1 MLTPKHRALF
11 AAAYATQLLK
21 SASDDNELAPAA
33 APSGEPSGTKP
44 DEAEGA
50 DHKS

>member
-21 SASDDNELAPAA
+21 STNDDNELASGAVPPLD
-33 APSGEPSGTKP
+33 PSTGKSDEPGETEHKP
-44 DEAEGA
+44 
-50 DHKS
+50 